1 MDGWALRWVAPEARS
16 ALAVLRGLAGL
27 LEAVLLPLRG
37 ARVTGQEAGLLEGR
51 AVIGVD
57 LDERTGDR
65 ETQRARLARNAATVQ
80 VGEDVERI
88 RLLDQ
93 DQRVLDE
100 LLVHLVREVLL
111 EGAAVELELTGA
123 RHDAHADDG
132 FLAAADRLGVAAGG
146 PRGARRGGALAGGDG
161 AGLGHLGG
169 GSLSG
174 RRLGRR
180 SLGNGR
186 LGRFDDLGGLGLGA
200 GHRLFLTHCATCAIL
215 VISRACGC
223 CAACGCC
230 GPAYTFSFFA

>member
-37 ARVTGQEAGLLEGR
+37 ARATGQEAGLLEGR

-80 VGEDVERI
+80 VGEDVERG

-111 EGAAVELELTGA
+111 EGAAVELELPGA
-123 RHDAHADDG
+123 GNDAHADDG
-132 FLAAADRLGVAAGG
+132 FLATADGLDRAPVGV
-146 PRGARRGGALAGGDG
+146 RDG
-161 AGLGHLGG
+161 LGG
-169 GSLSG
+169 G
-174 RRLGRR
+174 
-180 SLGNGR
+180 
-186 LGRFDDLGGLGLGA
+186 
-200 GHRLFLTHCATCAIL
+200 H
-215 VISRACGC
+215 
-223 CAACGCC
+223 
-230 GPAYTFSFFA
+230 